1 MTWKTM
7 DDPPAPTCM
16 VLFFGRHKTS
26 NLRHYEVGTVDPA
39 WGCVEIIP
47 THWMSLPSPPGIA
60 DQPTASLPCG
70 CHVSLDDSYGGCVL
84 CKTVK
89 CLTEA
94 EDEIARLTANQPD
107 AAPTPREH
115 RLMDLLAEAYEY
127 IDADS
132 SEQPPFMARIR
143 EALGVGDRPADQQ
156 SACRCVREDGSVR
169 WNINCA
175 EHGKAP

>member
-7 DDPPAPTCM
+7 DDPPDPTCM

-60 DQPTASLPCG
+60 DQP
-70 CHVSLDDSYGGCVL
+70 
-84 CKTVK
+84 
-89 CLTEA
+89 
-94 EDEIARLTANQPD
+94 D
-107 AAPTPREH
+107 AVPTPREH
-115 RLMDLLAEAYEY
+115 LLMDLLAETYEY
-127 IDADS
+127 IDADA

-156 SACRCVREDGSVR
+156 SAADDVQYCECSAPVPREPAGSSLEWCNVCGFDIR
-169 WNINCA
+169 A
-175 EHGKAP
+175 DKPSADEPEAHRQQGYYQSQRE